1 MLKFKQSVLVAS
13 LATAIGFTGIT
24 QVAQA
29 QNGYQY
35 SSTGPDSVIDSA
47 RVVNVDPVIERYQVN
62 NPTEHCWNE
71 RVPTSNRVK
80 NKSYTPEVFGALI
93 GAAVGNRFGSG
104 SGRDAAT
111 VAGAL
116 LGTTIGRDIKHQR
129 NGQYARGATRYDV
142 VQRCETRDSFVTEE
156 RVVGYNVDYKYKG
169 KIYQTFL
176 DQDPG
181 DRIKVRVSVEP
192 LI

>member
-1 MLKFKQSVLVAS
+1 MPQIGVSYMLKFKQSVLVAS

-111 VAGAL
+111 
-116 LGTTIGRDIKHQR
+116 
-129 NGQYARGATRYDV
+129 
-142 VQRCETRDSFVTEE
+142 FVTEE